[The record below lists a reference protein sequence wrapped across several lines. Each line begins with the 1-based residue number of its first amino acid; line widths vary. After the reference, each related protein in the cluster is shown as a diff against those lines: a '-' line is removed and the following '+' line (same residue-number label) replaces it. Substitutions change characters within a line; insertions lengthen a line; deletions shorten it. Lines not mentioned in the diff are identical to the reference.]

1 MNLIQ
6 DLERRKDWVIAGTSL
21 LQLDAAGKALR
32 HNRSERESS
41 GQCSDGIKVPGA
53 NPMPGAD
60 SKTERIDVRVSPA
73 AKNTLQMAALQ
84 VNKTVSQFLLDAGL
98 TAAAETLE
106 DRRSF
111 VLSKDRWESFL
122 KILDRPARIKPKL
135 ARLLA
140 ERGTLE

>member
-1 MNLIQ
+1 M
-6 DLERRKDWVIAGTSL
+6 KK
-21 LQLDAAGKALR
+21 GKETLPI
-32 HNRSERESS
+32 S
-41 GQCSDGIKVPGA
+41 VVV
-53 NPMPGAD
+53 

-73 AKNTLQMAALQ
+73 AKDTLQTAATQ

-111 VLSKDRWESFL
+111 VLDKQRWNAFVR
-122 KILDRPARIKPKL
+122 ILDRPPRVKPRL

-140 ERGTLE
+140 QRSVLE

>member
-1 MNLIQ
+1 M
-6 DLERRKDWVIAGTSL
+6 AG
-21 LQLDAAGKALR
+21 A
-32 HNRSERESS
+32 
-41 GQCSDGIKVPGA
+41 V
-53 NPMPGAD
+53 

-73 AKNTLQMAALQ
+73 TKDTLQTAAAQ

-111 VLSKDRWESFL
+111 VLNRQRWNAFVKL
-122 KILDRPARIKPKL
+122 LDRPPSVKPRL

-140 ERGTLE
+140 ERSVLE